1 MAATAGG
8 MDARETKLTLASDN
22 PYGTTSHEAQ
32 ISAAQD
38 PRGRHIDY
46 LNSLTDHAQIYVGE
60 IVDGIARANAYRVQL
75 ERLGSTEV
83 CTELSGLSHTATG
96 PTEIKSYV
104 PGTRVLVYRNPR
116 LEHGVILGAIPRP
129 ALTGSIHDSV
139 SLTSR
144 DRVDESDKRYLNMV
158 NSGQVANYSSWRPYD
173 GLQAGEWG
181 AISTTGLKV
190 TLDDFLVQ
198 CAVNEFTGVFGFYH
212 DQLLR
217 VSGYNMQTW
226 TAGYE
231 RDAYMDQAEYNDTS
245 GYTPYPWEA
254 VGSLRPGQNVIKQY
268 DHESFGMAGGR
279 PYYSHWENKYDNL
292 QPFHRTLQFYGY
304 YGQGGKTALI
314 APPNNAQWWVY
325 ELQKEGDP
333 PKPYESTI
341 QTNKYP
347 PTTKANPGSPKE
359 DLSFQHDK
367 PPIGLAEDNTAM
379 DGRRFIASAKGITI
393 AKRMLLPVPTRMRR
407 PEDGTGDTEDNYKFA
422 GYDSAGNGPEHR
434 ITGDM
439 ETDAKNPSLQ
449 RAAGIL
455 DLHGY
460 LFNYVGIHPF
470 HWHAKDYKTWEQSE
484 LKYADYNHALP
495 KYSDLKSS
503 MYLPEPDFKK
513 LDIDHRY
520 KQQKF
525 YQSEAFISILEDGA
539 VVIGDGYG
547 AEIRMCAGSITI
559 SAPGDVWL
567 KPGKNAQV
575 WAGRDII
582 QRANGAVD
590 ISTTEKSIRIKAE
603 KDVMLF
609 AGNDENKPGGV
620 LIESRSSVAFMDFE
634 PQQSGEP
641 IGDSAKFGG
650 ILLRAPNSNIAT
662 QTQNL
667 YLRAGVDGEG
677 GSIVLDADKGQA
689 DIVTVSKDL
698 YHYVGE
704 NGKIAQFFG
713 LADTGTG
720 DVGEVQIANL
730 FTGTENILNGT
741 TLVDGDIFGTGGLI
755 APDFVYS
762 SGTIVGKNPIVAPC
776 PPESECAKKLK
787 EYEQKV
793 EQYAQETLPEYATD
807 IYSAELD
814 IPWYEE
820 KRPGNERVIE
830 ISGFSFRTDSDYR
843 VEKDFELFEDRWQ
856 QYARI
861 GGENTGTWQEK
872 PVKDGTG
879 IETWPFPGK
888 KMFDA
893 NIFMQQDFTILESV
907 GGGFRDK
914 NRGSGFGSLSEA
926 YMYPKFKS
934 VGGGQSLKDG
944 YMIIK

>member
-1 MAATAGG
+1 MSAAGG
-8 MDARETKLTLASDN
+8 LDARETKLTLASDN
-22 PYGTTSHEAQ
+22 PYNTTSHEAQ
-32 ISAAQD
+32 ISATQD
-38 PRGRHIDY
+38 PRGRHVNY
-46 LNSLTDHAQIYVGE
+46 LNSLADHAEIYVGE

-83 CTELSGLSHTATG
+83 CTELAGLSHTASG

-116 LEHGVILGAIPRP
+116 LAHSIILGSIPRP
-129 ALTGSIHDSV
+129 AFEGSIHDHLA
-139 SLTSR
+139 LTSR
-144 DRVDESDKRYLNMV
+144 DRVDESDKRYLNMPS
-158 NSGQVANYSSWRPYD
+158 SGQVGNYSSWRPYD

-190 TLDDFLVQ
+190 TIDDFLVQ

-231 RDAYMDQAEYNDTS
+231 RDAYMDQAEYNDTQ

-254 VGSLRPGQNVIKQY
+254 VGSLRPKQNVIKEY
-268 DHESFGMAGGR
+268 DHESFGVAGGR
-279 PYYSHWENKYDNL
+279 PYYAHWENKYDNL

-304 YGQGGKTALI
+304 YGQGGKSALI
-314 APPNNAQWWVY
+314 APPNDAQWWVY

-333 PKPYESTI
+333 QKPYESTI
-341 QTNKYP
+341 KTNQYP
-347 PTTKANPGSPKE
+347 PTTTAKPGSAKE
-359 DLSFQHDK
+359 TLEFQKDK

-407 PEDGTGDTEDNYKFA
+407 PEDGNGDNEDNYMFA
-422 GYDSAGNGPEHR
+422 GYEWDGTSADKKHH

-439 ETDAKNPSLQ
+439 ETDAKNPNLQ

-460 LFNYVGIHPF
+460 LFNYVGVHPF

-503 MYLPEPDFKK
+503 MYLPEPSFKK

-525 YQSEAFISILEDGA
+525 YQSEAFLSILEDGA

-590 ISTTEKSIRIKAE
+590 ISTTDKSIRIKAE
-603 KDVMLF
+603 KDVMIL

-620 LIESRSSVAFMDFE
+620 LIESRSSVEYVDFE
-634 PQQSGEP
+634 PQGGLP
-641 IGDSAKFGG
+641 VGYTAKFGG

-677 GSIVLDADKGQA
+677 GSIVLDAGKGEE
-689 DIVTVSKDL
+689 DIITVSNKIR
-698 YHYVGE
+698 HYVGE
-704 NGKIAQFFG
+704 NGEITHFFSR
-713 LADTGTG
+713 A
-720 DVGEVQIANL
+720 EVDSPQAGNI
-730 FTGTENILNGT
+730 FTGRENFFTGNTFVAGNIYAS
-741 TLVDGDIFGTGGLI
+741 GGLM
-755 APDFVYS
+755 APDFLYS
-762 SGTIVGKNPIVAPC
+762 KGPVTGKDFFVAPC
-776 PPESECAKKLK
+776 REDCDKKLTEAAYK
-787 EYEQKV
+787 IDD
-793 EQYAQETLPEYATD
+793 YAKDTLPGFARGDYAAK
-807 IYSAELD
+807 IEA
-814 IPWYEE
+814 PWYDE
-820 KRPGNERVIE
+820 KRAGNDRVVE
-830 ISGFSFRTDSDYR
+830 ISGFSFRADADYR

-856 QYARI
+856 QYARM

-872 PVKDGTG
+872 PVKDGAG
-879 IETWPFPGK
+879 QETWPFPGK
-888 KMFDA
+888 AMFEA
-893 NIFMQQDFTILESV
+893 NVFMQQDFTILETVS
-907 GGGFRDK
+907 GGFRDK
-914 NRGSGFGSLSEA
+914 DRGSGGGALDEA
-926 YMYPKFKS
+926 YMYPKFKA
-934 VGGGQSLKDG
+934 VGGGKSLKDG

>member
-1 MAATAGG
+1 MSAAGG
-8 MDARETKLTLASDN
+8 LDARETKLTLASDN
-22 PYGTTSHEAQ
+22 PYNTTSHEAQ
-32 ISAAQD
+32 ISATQD
-38 PRGRHIDY
+38 PRGRHVNY
-46 LNSLTDHAQIYVGE
+46 LNSLADHAEIYVGE

-83 CTELSGLSHTATG
+83 CTELAGLSHTASG

-116 LEHGVILGAIPRP
+116 LAHSIILGSIPRP
-129 ALTGSIHDSV
+129 AFEGSIHDHLA
-139 SLTSR
+139 LTSR
-144 DRVDESDKRYLNMV
+144 DRVDESDKRYLNMPS
-158 NSGQVANYSSWRPYD
+158 SGQVGNYSSWRPYD

-190 TLDDFLVQ
+190 TIDDFLVQ

-231 RDAYMDQAEYNDTS
+231 RDAYMDQAEYNDTQ

-254 VGSLRPGQNVIKQY
+254 VGSLRPKQNVIKEY
-268 DHESFGMAGGR
+268 DHESFGVAGGR
-279 PYYSHWENKYDNL
+279 PYYAHWENKYDNL

-304 YGQGGKTALI
+304 YGQGGKSALI
-314 APPNNAQWWVY
+314 APPNDAQWWVY

-333 PKPYESTI
+333 QKPYESTI
-341 QTNKYP
+341 KTNQYP
-347 PTTKANPGSPKE
+347 PTTTAKPGSAKE
-359 DLSFQHDK
+359 TLEFQKDK

-407 PEDGTGDTEDNYKFA
+407 PEDGNGDNEDNYMFA
-422 GYDSAGNGPEHR
+422 GYEWDGTSADKKHH

-439 ETDAKNPSLQ
+439 ETDAKNPNLQ

-460 LFNYVGIHPF
+460 LFNYVGVHPF

-503 MYLPEPDFKK
+503 MYLPEPSFKK

-525 YQSEAFISILEDGA
+525 YQSEAFLSILEDGA

-590 ISTTEKSIRIKAE
+590 ISTTDKSIRIKAE
-603 KDVMLF
+603 KDVMIL

-620 LIESRSSVAFMDFE
+620 LIESRSSVEYVDFE
-634 PQQSGEP
+634 PQGGLP
-641 IGDSAKFGG
+641 VGDTAKFGG

-677 GSIVLDADKGQA
+677 GSIVLDAGKGEE
-689 DIVTVSKDL
+689 DIITVSNKIR
-698 YHYVGE
+698 HYVGE
-704 NGKIAQFFG
+704 NGEITHFFSR
-713 LADTGTG
+713 A
-720 DVGEVQIANL
+720 EVDSPQAGNI
-730 FTGTENILNGT
+730 FTGRENFFTGNTFVAGNIYAS
-741 TLVDGDIFGTGGLI
+741 GGLM
-755 APDFVYS
+755 APDFLYS
-762 SGTIVGKNPIVAPC
+762 KGPVTGKDFFVAPC
-776 PPESECAKKLK
+776 REDCDKKLTEAAYK
-787 EYEQKV
+787 IDD
-793 EQYAQETLPEYATD
+793 YAKDTLPGFARGDYAAK
-807 IYSAELD
+807 IEA
-814 IPWYEE
+814 PWYDE
-820 KRPGNERVIE
+820 KRAGNDRVVE
-830 ISGFSFRTDSDYR
+830 ISGFSFRADADYR

-856 QYARI
+856 QYARM

-872 PVKDGTG
+872 PVKDGAG
-879 IETWPFPGK
+879 QETWPFPGK
-888 KMFDA
+888 AMFEA
-893 NIFMQQDFTILESV
+893 NVFMQQDFTILETVS
-907 GGGFRDK
+907 GGFRDK
-914 NRGSGFGSLSEA
+914 DRGSGGGALDEA
-926 YMYPKFKS
+926 YMYPKFKA
-934 VGGGQSLKDG
+934 VGGGKSLKDG
-944 YMIIK
+944 YMIIE

>member
-1 MAATAGG
+1 MSAAGG
-8 MDARETKLTLASDN
+8 IDVRLTKLSLAADN
-22 PYGTTSHEAQ
+22 PYGPPSHEAH
-32 ISAAQD
+32 IVAAQD
-38 PRGRHIDY
+38 PRGRHIDFV
-46 LNSLTDHAQIYVGE
+46 NSLADATEIYIGE
-60 IVDGIARANAYRVQL
+60 IVDGVARANAYRVQL
-75 ERLGSTEV
+75 SRLGSTEI
-83 CTELSGLSHTATG
+83 CTEMSGLSYTAGG
-96 PTEIKSYV
+96 PTEIKSYL

-116 LEHGVILGAIPRP
+116 MEHGIILGAIPRP
-129 ALTGSIHDSV
+129 AFSGSIHDNIA
-139 SLTSR
+139 LTSR
-144 DRVDESDKRYLNMV
+144 DRADDADKRYQNMQ

-226 TAGYE
+226 TAGSE
-231 RDAYMDQAEYNDTS
+231 RDAYMDQAEYNDTQ

-254 VGSLRPGQNVIKQY
+254 TGALQPGQPVIKEY
-268 DHESFGMAGGR
+268 EHETFGLAGGR
-279 PYYSHWENKYDNL
+279 PYYAHWENKYDNL
-292 QPFHRTLQFYGY
+292 QPFHRTQQFYGY
-304 YGQGGKTALI
+304 YGQGGKTTLI

-325 ELQKEGDP
+325 ELKKDKEP
-333 PKPYESTI
+333 AKPYESTI
-341 QTNKYP
+341 KTNQYP
-347 PTTKANPGSPKE
+347 PTTTAKPGSPK
-359 DLSFQHDK
+359 DTLAFQQDK

-407 PEDGTGDTEDNYKFA
+407 PEDGTGDNEDNYMFA
-422 GYDSAGNGPEHR
+422 GYAWDGTSANKKHH

-495 KYSDLKSS
+495 KYADLKSS

-590 ISTTEKSIRIKAE
+590 ISTTEKSVRIKAE
-603 KDVMLF
+603 KDVMIL

-620 LIESRSSVAFMDFE
+620 LIESRSSVSYTDFE
-634 PQQSGEP
+634 PPAASGEP
-641 IGDSAKFGG
+641 VGDSAKFGG

-667 YLRAGVDGEG
+667 YLRAGIAGDG
-677 GSIVLDADKGQA
+677 GSIVLDADKGSA
-689 DIVTVSKDL
+689 DIVTVAKNV
-698 YHYVGE
+698 YQYAVGE
-704 NGKIAQFFG
+704 GGVIGQFFG
-713 LADTGTG
+713 PLDNPRY
-720 DVGEVQIANL
+720 ANI
-730 FTGTENILNGT
+730 FTGEQNVITGT
-741 TLVDGDIFGTGGLI
+741 TLISGDIYGTGGIL
-755 APDFVYS
+755 APKYVYS
-762 SGTIVGKNPIVAPC
+762 SGPILGRDPVVAPC
-776 PPESECAKKLK
+776 PPGSECGAELEKYKQKADEHAQKKAPERAK
-787 EYEQKV
+787 
-793 EQYAQETLPEYATD
+793 D
-807 IYSAELD
+807 IYEVKLNM
-814 IPWYEE
+814 PWYDE
-820 KRPGNERVIE
+820 KRAGNERVVE
-830 ISGFSFRTDSDYR
+830 ISGFSFRSDADYR
-843 VEKDFELFEDRWQ
+843 IEKDFELFEDRWQ

-861 GGENTGTWQEK
+861 GGENTGEWLEK

-893 NIFMQQDFTILESV
+893 NIFIQQDFTILENV
-907 GGGFRDK
+907 GKGFRDK
-914 NRGSGFGSLSEA
+914 DRGSGFGSLDEA

-934 VGGGQSLKDG
+934 VGGGKSLKDG
-944 YMIIK
+944 YKIIK

>member
-1 MAATAGG
+1 MSANGG
-8 MDARETKLTLASDN
+8 IDARENRLSLAADN
-22 PYGTTSHEAQ
+22 PYGPPSHEAQ
-32 ISAAQD
+32 IAAAQD
-38 PRGRHIDY
+38 PRGRHVNY
-46 LNSLTDHAQIYVGE
+46 LNSLADLAEIFVGE
-60 IVDGIARANAYRVQL
+60 IVDGVSRANAYRVQL

-83 CTELSGLSHTATG
+83 CTAITDLSQTSSG
-96 PTEIKSYV
+96 PTTIQAYV

-116 LEHGVILGAIPRP
+116 LEHGIILGAIPRP
-129 ALTGSIHDSV
+129 ALAGSVHDNI

-144 DRVDESDKRYLNMV
+144 DRVDEADKRYLNMKS
-158 NSGQVANYSSWRPYD
+158 SGRVANYSMWRPYD

-231 RDAYMDQAEYNDTS
+231 RDAYMDQAEYNDTQ

-254 VGSLRPGQNVIKQY
+254 IGSLRPGQNLIQEY
-268 DHESFGMAGGR
+268 EHESFGVAAGR

-314 APPNNAQWWVY
+314 APPNDAQWWVY

-333 PKPYESTI
+333 GKPYESTVK
-341 QTNKYP
+341 TNDYP
-347 PTTKANPGSPKE
+347 PTTTANPGPAKE
-359 DLSFQHDK
+359 TLSFQHDK
-367 PPIGLAEDNTAM
+367 PPIGLAEDNTAL

-407 PEDGTGDTEDNYKFA
+407 PEDGTGDNETNYKFA
-422 GYDSAGNGPEHR
+422 GYDGAGNGEDHR

-439 ETDAKNPSLQ
+439 ETSAKNANLQ

-460 LFNYVGIHPF
+460 LFNYVGLHPF

-495 KYSDLKSS
+495 RYSDLKSS
-503 MYLPEPDFKK
+503 MYLPEPDYKT

-525 YQSEAFISILEDGA
+525 YQSEAFFSILEDGA

-603 KDVMLF
+603 KDVMIF
-609 AGNDENKPGGV
+609 GGNDETKPGGV
-620 LIESRSSVAFMDFE
+620 LIESRSQVSYVDFE
-634 PQQSGEP
+634 PQGGEP
-641 IGDSAKFGG
+641 VGDSARFGG
-650 ILLRAPNSNIAT
+650 ILLRAPGSNIAT

-677 GSIVLDADKGQA
+677 GSIVLDADKGDA
-689 DIVTVSKDL
+689 DIVTVSKDM
-698 YHYVGE
+698 YHYVGD
-704 NGKIAQFFG
+704 NGKITQFFG
-713 LADTGTG
+713 RS
-720 DVGEVQIANL
+720 DVGEPQIGNL
-730 FTGTENILNGT
+730 FTGKENILNGT
-741 TLVDGDIFGTGGLI
+741 TLIDGNIFGTGGI
-755 APDFVYS
+755 MAPEFVFSY
-762 SGTIVGKNPIVAPC
+762 GVITGKNPIVAQCQPG
-776 PPESECAKKLK
+776 SDCANEIQEAEK
-787 EYEQKV
+787 KV
-793 EQYAQETLPEYATD
+793 EKYAQETLPKYAKD
-807 IYSAELD
+807 IYRSELD

-820 KRPGNERVIE
+820 KRAGNARVIE
-830 ISGFSFRTDSDYR
+830 ISGFSFRADSDYR
-843 VEKDFELFEDRWQ
+843 VETDFELFEDRWQ
-856 QYARI
+856 QYARL
-861 GGENTGTWQEK
+861 GGENTGTWEER

-888 KMFDA
+888 TMFDA

-914 NRGSGFGSLSEA
+914 DRGSGYGSVTEA
-926 YMYPKFKS
+926 YMYPKFKA
-934 VGGGQSLKDG
+934 VEGGKSLKDG

>member
-1 MAATAGG
+1 MSAAGG
-8 MDARETKLTLASDN
+8 LDARETKLALAADN
-22 PYGTTSHEAQ
+22 PYGPPSHEAQ
-32 ISAAQD
+32 ITAATD

-46 LNSLTDHAQIYVGE
+46 LNSLADHAEIYVGE
-60 IVDGIARANAYRVQL
+60 IVDGVARANAYRVQL

-83 CTELSGLSHTATG
+83 CTEISGLSYTASG

-116 LEHGVILGAIPRP
+116 LEHGLILGAIPRP
-129 ALTGSIHDSV
+129 ALSGSIHDHIA
-139 SLTSR
+139 LTSR
-144 DRVDESDKRYLNMV
+144 DRVDEAEKRYLNMSG
-158 NSGQVANYSSWRPYD
+158 SGQIANYSSWRPYD

-190 TLDDFLVQ
+190 TVDDFLVQ

-231 RDAYMDQAEYNDTS
+231 RESYMDQAEYNDTQ

-254 VGSLRPGQNVIKQY
+254 TGSLLPGQNLIKEY
-268 DHESFGMAGGR
+268 DHASFGLAGGR

-314 APPNNAQWWVY
+314 APPNDAQWWVY
-325 ELQKEGDP
+325 ELEKEKDP
-333 PKPYESTI
+333 EKPYESSI
-341 QTNKYP
+341 KTNEYP
-347 PTTKANPGSPKE
+347 PTTTAKPGDAKE
-359 DLSFQHDK
+359 TLSFQNDK
-367 PPIGLAEDNTAM
+367 PPIGLAEDNTSL

-407 PEDGTGDTEDNYKFA
+407 PEDGTGDNETNYKFA
-422 GYDSAGNGPEHR
+422 GYDGAGNGEKHH

-439 ETDAKNPSLQ
+439 ETDAKNANLQ

-460 LFNYVGIHPF
+460 LFNYVGLHPF

-484 LKYADYNHALP
+484 LKYAEYNHALP

-525 YQSEAFISILEDGA
+525 YQSEAFLSILEDGS

-582 QRANGAVD
+582 HRANGAVD

-603 KDVMLF
+603 KDVFVL

-620 LIESRSSVAFMDFE
+620 LIESRSQVKSVDFE
-634 PQQSGEP
+634 PQDGQP
-641 IGDSAKFGG
+641 VGDGAKFGG
-650 ILLRAPNSNIAT
+650 ILLRAPGANIAT

-667 YLRAGVDGEG
+667 YLRAGVEGEG
-677 GSIVLDADKGQA
+677 GSIVLDAGKGED
-689 DIVTVSKDL
+689 DIITVSNKIR
-698 YHYVGE
+698 HYVGE
-704 NGKIAQFFG
+704 NGEIAHFFSRAEIDSPQAG
-713 LADTGTG
+713 NIFTGKENFFTGNTFVAG
-720 DVGEVQIANL
+720 DVYAS
-730 FTGTENILNGT
+730 
-741 TLVDGDIFGTGGLI
+741 GGLM

-762 SGTIVGKNPIVAPC
+762 YGNITGKNFFVAPC
-776 PPESECAKKLK
+776 EKDCYKQLSEAANKIDQYAKDKLPTFARGD
-787 EYEQKV
+787 YATKV
-793 EQYAQETLPEYATD
+793 ET
-807 IYSAELD
+807 
-814 IPWYEE
+814 PWYNE
-820 KRPGNERVIE
+820 KRAGNDRVIA
-830 ISGFSFRTDSDYR
+830 ISSFSFRADSDYR
-843 VEKDFELFEDRWQ
+843 VEEDFELFEDRWQ

-872 PVKDGTG
+872 PVKDGAG
-879 IETWPFPGK
+879 QETWPFPGK
-888 KMFDA
+888 AMFDA
-893 NIFMQQDFTILESV
+893 NIFMQQDFTILETVS
-907 GGGFRDK
+907 GGFRDK
-914 NRGSGFGSLSEA
+914 DRGSGGGSINEA

-934 VGGGQSLKDG
+934 VSGGKSLKDG